1 MRLFSL
7 LDFQYFVLAFFLGLI
22 SVSLIYLAFRG
33 VQREMEEPRV
43 ETEYPE
49 GIKVTRH
56 PTPSLLIFVYVGFVV
71 WAFVY
76 TIFIGIFGGTS
87 L

>member
-7 LDFQYFVLAFFLGLI
+7 LDFQYFVLALFLGLI
-22 SVSLIYLAFRG
+22 SVLLIYLAFRE
-33 VQREMEEPRV
+33 VQREMEEPTAH
-43 ETEYPE
+43 TEYPE

-56 PTPSLLIFVYVGFVV
+56 PTPTLLILIYVGFVV
-71 WAFVY
+71 WALVY